1 MEPKRVVVTGMGVVS
16 PLGSSLEDYGA
27 NLAAGVSG
35 IRPITLF
42 DTSDFDTKFAGEITE
57 FDPQTVL
64 DRKEARRMDRFTQL
78 ALAATVQTVDHSGID
93 FGKVDRDAFGAI
105 VASGIGGM
113 TVYERECN
121 VLASRGPG
129 RISPFFIPM
138 LISDIT
144 PGYISIRYGLRGVN
158 YSTTSACA
166 SASHAIGEA
175 FHHIRYGK
183 SVGMIAGGSE
193 APLTPM
199 GVAGFNAMKA
209 ISTRNAEP
217 ERASRPFDLNRD
229 GFVMGEGAAI
239 LLLEELE
246 HALARG
252 AAIHAEIVGV
262 GFTADAYHITA
273 PDPGGDG
280 AVRAMNLALKEAG
293 LNASDVDYI
302 NAHGTSTPAN
312 DKTETQAIKKV
323 LGERAYEVPVSSTKS
338 MIGHLLGASGAA
350 EAVATIITLNSGT
363 IHPTI
368 NYETPDPEC
377 DLNYVPNEAVRADV
391 ELALSNSFGFGG
403 HNVCLAYAKYHS

>member
-1 MEPKRVVVTGMGVVS
+1 
-16 PLGSSLEDYGA
+16 
-27 NLAAGVSG
+27 
-35 IRPITLF
+35 
-42 DTSDFDTKFAGEITE
+42 
-57 FDPQTVL
+57 
-64 DRKEARRMDRFTQL
+64 MDRFTQL
-78 ALAATVQTVDHSGID
+78 ALAATIQAVDHSGID
-93 FGKVDRDAFGAI
+93 FEKVDRDAFGTI

-113 TVYERECN
+113 TVYERECQ

-175 FHHIRYGK
+175 YNHIRYGK
-183 SVGMIAGGSE
+183 SVGILTGGSE

-209 ISTRNAEP
+209 ISTRNDEP

-252 AAIHAEIVGV
+252 AAIYAEIVGV

-273 PDPGGDG
+273 PDPAGDG
-280 AVRAMNLALKEAG
+280 AVRAMNLALREAG
-293 LNASDVDYI
+293 MNASVVDYI

-312 DKTETQAIKKV
+312 DKTETRAIKKM
-323 LGERAYEVPVSSTKS
+323 LGERAYEVPISSTKS

-377 DLNYVPNEAVRADV
+377 DLNYVPNGAIEQKVNV
-391 ELALSNSFGFGG
+391 ALSNSFGLGG
-403 HNVCLAYAKYHS
+403 QNACLVIKKYNQFNN